1 MMSNNQGMGMDGVGM
16 MFSLFGILYF
26 AIALFIIVLTIVF
39 IFKAMGFMKRKN
51 AADQE
56 QNELLRQLV
65 SSNTS
70 SRTKNDD
77 PTSQ

>member
-1 MMSNNQGMGMDGVGM
+1 MSTNQGMGMDGFGM

-39 IFKAMGFMKRKN
+39 MFKAMGYMKRKN

-56 QNELLRQLV
+56 QNELLRQLI

-70 SRTKNDD
+70 SKMTKEDD
-77 PTSQ
+77 STPY